1 MSIQTHY
8 FVIKRTIW
16 NKRTIANPAVSV
28 IQSGY
33 CNVEGKMTKTELI
46 HKVSED
52 CGLSQKDVGSCLN
65 SIIETIQKE
74 LQNDG
79 EVMLPGFGSFSVAIR
94 SARQARNFKTGE
106 MIDVPE
112 TKTVKFK
119 VGKTLKEAVK

>member
-1 MSIQTHY
+1 
-8 FVIKRTIW
+8 
-16 NKRTIANPAVSV
+16 
-28 IQSGY
+28 
-33 CNVEGKMTKTELI
+33 MTKTELI

-52 CGLSQKDVGSCLN
+52 CGLSQKDIGSCLN

-74 LQNDG
+74 LKNGRDI
-79 EVMLPGFGSFSVAIR
+79 VIPGFGSFSVATR

-106 MIDVPE
+106 MIDVPA